1 MIGSEFNIID
11 LSQIKQVKPITVM
24 DNAPVVLAAF
34 GADKGTEEMFD
45 LSGTDFTTMFG
56 DPSYKKYGQG
66 SIQIRKLIDAG
77 ARVVGKRVVA
87 DDAALANAY
96 VVATVYKKSVQRQ
109 DPEGLPLYITPT
121 GEITTTADGNT
132 PLIDNTAMVKYLIK
146 SASGAKSLDAVL
158 ESATSALDDTGKS
171 DGHSNTVFSYPLFAI
186 TDNGR
191 GVSNKRFSIT
201 PLNSLSKNL
210 NFMYYRLSIIED
222 NAVTDKIDFSLIPD
236 KIANNQCI
244 DLTSTANSYLTL
256 AKAKMIEEGVNKFV
270 ARLADCS
277 DIEEE
282 DIWRNDILFGTNRK
296 GIAYPTVDIDVT
308 EGINLSTTVGVALTG
323 GTNGAFKDY
332 PITEATA
339 AFNAKLL
346 SFYDGSDTDEIWNLD
361 TYQIDLCFD
370 SNLPLEV
377 KNAIVKLANY
387 RKDFMFF
394 RDLGTEVY
402 TLSDIQSL
410 ISKQAKSTFVTT
422 FCQAYDIIDEY
433 AFKQVPVSIIYG
445 IAPLIISH
453 IRSDRHQPFA
463 GKRFDAV
470 VPDVIKGTLRYSPK
484 VTPLINEK
492 TELEELRVNFASYYV
507 DELTVESLYT
517 SQEDYSQLSFS
528 NNVMALQQVIK
539 TLRIKF
545 PAIRYQFITTA
556 EDMKAYEAEI
566 NSVISQYS
574 GNFASLEFA
583 YTGDSTYIAN
593 KIYKAA
599 LYFRFNDFVQAEM
612 IDAYCLPTA

>member
-1 MIGSEFNIID
+1 
-11 LSQIKQVKPITVM
+11 M

-34 GADKGTEEMFD
+34 GADKGTEDMFD

-66 SIQIRKLIDAG
+66 SIQIRKLVDAG

-96 VVATVYKKSVQRQ
+96 VVATVYKKSIQRQ
-109 DPEGLPLYITPT
+109 NEEGLPLYVTPT
-121 GEITTTADGNT
+121 GEITTTSDGNT
-132 PLIDNTAMVKYLIK
+132 PLIDNTAKVKYLIK
-146 SASGAKSLDAVL
+146 SASAAKSIDAVL
-158 ESATSALDDTGKS
+158 ESATTALDDTGTP
-171 DGHSNTVFSYPLFAI
+171 DGSSNTVFSYPLFAI

-222 NAVTDKIDFSLIPD
+222 NAVTDKVDFSIIPD

-244 DLTSTANSYLTL
+244 DLTSTANNYLTL
-256 AKAKMIEEGVNKFV
+256 AKAKMIEEGINKFV
-270 ARLADCS
+270 ARLSDCS
-277 DIEEE
+277 DVDEE
-282 DIWRNDILFGTNRK
+282 DLWGNDILFGTNRK
-296 GIAYPTVDIDVT
+296 GISYETIDINTT
-308 EGINLSTTVGVALTG
+308 EGINLSTTVGVALSG
-323 GTNGAFKDY
+323 GSNGSFKDY
-332 PITEATA
+332 PITEATT

-361 TYQIDLCFD
+361 THQIDLCFD

-402 TLSDIQSL
+402 SLSDVVSL
-410 ISKQAKSTFVTT
+410 NSKQAKSTFVTT
-422 FCQAYDIIDEY
+422 FCQSYETIDEY
-433 AFKQVPVSIIYG
+433 AHKQVPVTMIYG
-445 IAPLIISH
+445 IAPLIMAH
-453 IRSDRHQPFA
+453 IRTERHQPFA
-463 GKRFDAV
+463 GKRFDAII
-470 VPDVIKGTLRYSPK
+470 PDVIKGTLRYAPK
-484 VTPLINEK
+484 VTPVINEK

-517 SQEDYSQLSFS
+517 SQEDYTQLSFS

-539 TLRIKF
+539 TLRVRF

-556 EDMKAYEAEI
+556 EDMKAYESEI

-574 GNFASLEFA
+574 GNFASLQFA
-583 YTGDSTYIAN
+583 YTGDNTYISN

-599 LYFRFNDFVQAEM
+599 LYFQFNDFVQAEI